1 MYRYVIKRIL
11 MMIPVML
18 GVTFVIFSMMYISE
32 SSMPECL
39 SCYGLYHSW

>member
-32 SSMPECL
+32 GDPARMIGRRCARGRS
-39 SCYGLYHSW
+39 